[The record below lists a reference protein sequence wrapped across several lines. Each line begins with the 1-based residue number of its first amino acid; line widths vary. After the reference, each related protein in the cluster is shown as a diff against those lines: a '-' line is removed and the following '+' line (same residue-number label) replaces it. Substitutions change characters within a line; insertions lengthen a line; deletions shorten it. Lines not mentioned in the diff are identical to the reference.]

1 MNNAL
6 TIAALRVSNTKMI
19 LNYIYHNKNATPLTL
34 HQKTELSRPT
44 IAQILKNIQQENLI
58 YIKGLAESTGGRRAN
73 LYSFNATA
81 KISIGVEILIDHF
94 ELSAI
99 DLYGDMLKYEKHSLP
114 FANSSEYFDQICH
127 FINLFIESLD
137 HQAGQILGVGIA
149 LQALISADGKHII
162 YGKILNCTGLTIE
175 EFSSRISYPCS
186 FNHDAESM
194 ANVEL
199 WFNPML
205 QNAIFLNIRSDVSGA
220 IIINRQFFQD
230 GAYKSGIFEH
240 MTLVPNGLP
249 CYCGKK
255 GCVNAYC
262 SLNSLLKPQ
271 EDIQYFFTQLRKGNA
286 SHIKRWHKY
295 LDYLATA
302 IDNLHMTINSNV
314 ILGGTLSH
322 YLMEEDIEYIHQVIL
337 KKTAFP
343 TAEKY
348 ISISTCTNLSACI
361 GAAIPFVKNYLDS
374 ILK

>member
-1 MNNAL
+1 MNDAL
-6 TIAALRVSNTKMI
+6 TVAALRVSNTKRI
-19 LNYIYHNKNATPLTL
+19 LDYIYHNKNATPLIL
-34 HQKTELSRPT
+34 HQKTKLSRPT
-44 IAQILKNIQQENLI
+44 IAQILKNIQQENLV
-58 YIKGLAESTGGRRAN
+58 YIKGLANSTGGRRAN

-94 ELSAI
+94 ELAAI
-99 DLYGDMLKYEKHSLP
+99 DLYGDMVKYEKHPLT
-114 FANSSEYFDQICH
+114 FANTSEYFDQICH
-127 FINLFIESLD
+127 IINTFIESLNY
-137 HQAGQILGVGIA
+137 QAEQILGVGIA
-149 LQALISADGKHII
+149 LQALISANGKHII

-175 EFSSRISYPCS
+175 EFSNRIPFHCS

-220 IIINRQFFQD
+220 IIIDRKFFQD

-262 SLNSLLKPQ
+262 SLTSLLKGQ
-271 EDIQYFFTQLRKGNA
+271 NDIQYFFTQLRKG
-286 SHIKRWHKY
+286 STSYVQRWHKY

-302 IDNLHMTINSNV
+302 IDNLHMTINSNI

-322 YLMEEDIEYIHQVIL
+322 YLIEEDVEYLHQVIL

-343 TAEKY
+343 TTSKY
-348 ISISTCTNLSACI
+348 ISISSCTNLYACI
-361 GAAIPFVKNYLDS
+361 GAALPFVKNYLDS